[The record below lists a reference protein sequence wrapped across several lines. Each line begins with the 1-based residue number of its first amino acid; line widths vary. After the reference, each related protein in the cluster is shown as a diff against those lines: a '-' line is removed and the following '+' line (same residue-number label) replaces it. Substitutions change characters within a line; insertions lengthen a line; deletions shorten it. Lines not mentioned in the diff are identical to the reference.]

1 MNMKKRTLL
10 ALGLVTATVALS
22 SCNSMP
28 KEIKAEDIKEETLYM
43 RADGSGQVAYVEDFK
58 EKYLNLEELRG
69 YISSELSAYNK
80 KYGEKAA
87 ILSEIEL
94 KGDKVKVVLTF
105 KNVEVYAAFNSKK
118 GENNIKFPTAVEA
131 LSEFGELTFIETD
144 SEGNIKKAA
153 DDVLTDKYN
162 IAVIEG
168 PMLFQTGNKIKYY
181 SGGTLEDEHH
191 IRVDEGNKA
200 VVVYSK

>member
-1 MNMKKRTLL
+1 MKKRTLL